1 MSKLETNTIDSISG
15 TNTLQVGDGNV
26 ATINLGKSGDTINIP
41 SGATITNSGTANN
54 FGGTNTPYFEAYL
67 ASNQTLSDNT
77 DTKLNFDT
85 ESYDSGGMYD
95 TTNKRFL
102 PTVAGKYF
110 IYFQVT
116 YDKQAVD
123 QFHNCHTYIKFNGS
137 TYKTYYCDFYDNYT
151 PYALVVSGHT
161 IINFNGSSDYV
172 EIFGNFNVTSGTGV
186 VNNASFSTFGGYKI
200 IE

>member
-1 MSKLETNTIDSISG
+1 MALTRIGLNQS
-15 TNTLQVGDGNV
+15 
-26 ATINLGKSGDTINIP
+26 INLASNVT
-41 SGATITNSGTANN
+41 GTLPVAN
-54 FGGTNTPYFEAYL
+54 GGTNLTSGFVNGGVMTPYFEAYL
-67 ASNQTLSDNT
+67 GSNQTMSDDT
-77 DTKLNFDT
+77 DTKINFDT
-85 ESYDSGGMYD
+85 ETYDSGGMYD

-123 QFHNCHTYIKFNGS
+123 QFHNCHTEIKFNGG
-137 TYKTYYCDFYDNYT
+137 THKQYYSDFYDNYT
-151 PYALVVSGHT
+151 PYALVISGHT
-161 IINFNGSSDYV
+161 IMTFNGSSDYV

-186 VNNASFSTFGGYKI
+186 VKSASQSTFGGYKI